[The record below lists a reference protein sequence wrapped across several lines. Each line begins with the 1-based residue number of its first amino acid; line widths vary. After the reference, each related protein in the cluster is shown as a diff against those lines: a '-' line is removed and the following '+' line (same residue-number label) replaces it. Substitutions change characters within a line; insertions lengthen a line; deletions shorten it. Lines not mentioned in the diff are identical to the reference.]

1 MLSTSEFAIITH
13 IYIYIY
19 YRRIITCFSV
29 FLLEKKILEIKGN
42 ATYVKEFYYF
52 YNCLTR
58 MKSLITITLIMLK
71 NYDWSLGFVKGKANW
86 QNEKHSKWLCKC
98 MDTHGQIT
106 YNAFSPRSKTIVLKK
121 EKKRVF
127 FIGFLFK
134 KKKTLEIEINIGNIK
149 EFH

>member
-1 MLSTSEFAIITH
+1 MKVINKCYLRLSLQLLR

-71 NYDWSLGFVKGKANW
+71 NYD
-86 QNEKHSKWLCKC
+86 
-98 MDTHGQIT
+98 
-106 YNAFSPRSKTIVLKK
+106 
-121 EKKRVF
+121 
-127 FIGFLFK
+127 
-134 KKKTLEIEINIGNIK
+134 
-149 EFH
+149 